1 MKKSLKKGKSRR
13 NHYPVND
20 RVKDLLE
27 MTLDLDSGRRTLRKI
42 PEQSQEK
49 QVIRGYTMARW

>member
-1 MKKSLKKGKSRR
+1 MKRSLKKMISRR
-13 NHYPVND
+13 IHYPVND

-27 MTLDLDSGRRTLRKI
+27 MTLDLDLGTRTLRKI

-49 QVIRGYTMARW
+49 QVIREYTMARW